1 MSDESD
7 PKVLAAG
14 EEWDATKPALAHAEK
29 LGVDIAEVKGT
40 GPGGTVTKGDV
51 IAHAAATK
59 DPSDPGPVPD
69 EPTYTPTAPT
79 APEVTA
85 TIMQSPQGVWGVQIL
100 TQHPDQLDVAVNGR
114 AVWRGIA

>member
-29 LGVDIAEVKGT
+29 LGVDIAEVQGT

-51 IAHAAATK
+51 ISHAATASTA
-59 DPSDPGPVPD
+59 SAEEPV
-69 EPTYTPTAPT
+69 ESTAPY

-85 TIMQSPQGVWGVQIL
+85 SVIQSPQGVWGVQVF
-100 TQHPDQLDVAVNGR
+100 TRHPDEIDIAVNGR